1 MIVHFIAL
9 TLKLFFLLT
18 PFFALSIFLSMTSSM
33 AEIEQK
39 NIARRTAFASLCT
52 CCFVYFFGEFF
63 FSLMGITLDAFRI
76 GAGAVLFLSAITLIN
91 GKFKAP
97 KNESGDIAVVPLSIP
112 VTIGPGTMGTLLVLG
127 AESSTITTK
136 IIDCVSILSAV
147 AAVGTMLYFSST
159 VDRLLG
165 KRNIVIIS
173 KLTGLILS
181 ALAAQLIFTG
191 IVNFFKLE
199 V

>member
-1 MIVHFIAL
+1 MIVHYISL

-33 AEIEQK
+33 SEGEQRT
-39 NIARRTAFASLCT
+39 IAKRTSYANFFT
-52 CCFVYFFGEFF
+52 CCFVYFFGEYF

-76 GAGAVLFLSAITLIN
+76 GAGAVLFLSAISLIN

-97 KNESGDIAVVPLSIP
+97 KTENSDIAVVPLSIP
-112 VTIGPGTMGTLLVLG
+112 VTIGPGTIGTLLVLG
-127 AESSTITTK
+127 AESTTIAIK
-136 IIDCVSILSAV
+136 ITDCISILSAV
-147 AAVGTMLYFSST
+147 GAVGLILYFSGT
-159 VDRLLG
+159 VDRFLG
-165 KRNIVIIS
+165 KRKIIIIS

-191 IVNFFKLE
+191 IVNFFKT
-199 V
+199 

>member
-1 MIVHFIAL
+1 MENIETAL
-9 TLKLFFLLT
+9 ELFNKGYSCAQSVLV
-18 PFFALSIFLSMTSSM
+18 
-33 AEIEQK
+33 
-39 NIARRTAFASLCT
+39 AFA
-52 CCFVYFFGEFF
+52 GEVEIDR
-63 FSLMGITLDAFRI
+63 SVAFRI